1 MKNLYFTIVL
11 LLLITGTAIA
21 QTVFV
26 GVGIG
31 INPWAINKA
40 YMAKKPWV
48 YNVDYLSNPS
58 YIFKVMMKDSS
69 VLEIDSKIHV
79 DTIKRMSYLVYKNK
93 TLKRSDTNR
102 VKKIYANQTL
112 KISRPNDMDYRMKT
126 IEGFATDSCW
136 LFKVIIGK
144 INVYSHLS
152 ETINLDNNYIMAIQA
167 GNGLVQKRDSA
178 TLATFIQGNVKAM
191 KALKK
196 KDYYI
201 AIYRF
206 NNDDK

>member
-1 MKNLYFTIVL
+1 MKNLYVTIVL
-11 LLLITGTAIA
+11 SLLIVSTAIA
-21 QTVFV
+21 QTVSV

-31 INPWAINKA
+31 VNPWGAYRA
-40 YMAKKPWV
+40 YMAGRPWV

-58 YIFKVMMKDSS
+58 YTFKVLMKDSS

-93 TLKRSDTNR
+93 SLTRSDTNR

-136 LFKVIIGK
+136 LFNVIKGK
-144 INVYSHLS
+144 INLYSHLS
-152 ETINLDNNYIMAIQA
+152 ETLDIDNNYILTMQT
-167 GNGLVQKRDSA
+167 GNGPVQKVDSA
-178 TLATFIQGNVKAM
+178 ALANIIRGNARAM
-191 KALKK
+191 RALKK
-196 KDYYI
+196 KDYYT
-201 AIYRF
+201 AASRF
-206 NNDDK
+206 NYDDK